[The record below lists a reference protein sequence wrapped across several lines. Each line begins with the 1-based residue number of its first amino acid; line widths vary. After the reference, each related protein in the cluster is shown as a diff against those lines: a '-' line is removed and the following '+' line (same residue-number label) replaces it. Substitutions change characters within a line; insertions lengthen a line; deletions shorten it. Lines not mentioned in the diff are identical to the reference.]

1 MGVHFSLRVCV
12 PLLLAGNN
20 LVFAATASDPLQETP
35 ATAFPYDIP
44 HMQEEAVAAGIEHSY
59 RGPWEYFVGGGVASF
74 DCNADRMPD
83 LFMAG
88 GVEPA
93 QFFVN
98 ESKKGGPLKFRKIE
112 LPGLSGRDKTR
123 VLGAYPIN
131 FDNDAHTDLVVLRL
145 GENLILKGEPDCSFS
160 KANNELNF
168 DGGIDWSTAFAAT
181 WEENSIFPTMAFGN
195 YVDRTAPGSPWGTCA
210 ANILARP
217 LNAEGSLPDYSE
229 ALNLEPAHC
238 ALSVLFTDWNK
249 SGQPSLRVT
258 NDRQYYRG
266 GQEQLWRLEAG
277 RPPRQF
283 SSSQGWKPLRIWGMG
298 IAEADLDQD
307 GLPEYALSSMG
318 DTMLQ
323 TLDPDADAERPTY
336 RDAAYEK
343 QMTAHRPYTGTDLKP
358 STGWHTQ
365 FADLNNDTHL
375 DLFIA
380 KGNVEAMPDFA
391 AFDPDNLLMGDGQGK
406 FVENGAKAGIALDT
420 RGRGAAVV
428 DLNADGMQDLVVVN
442 REANASLFRNMGA
455 QTEWGHRPMGNWLAI
470 ELRNG
475 KTNVNAIGA
484 RISIKTGNVT
494 QSRMVQIGGGHASG
508 QLGFAHVGLGVAER
522 ATIRV
527 QWPGGDWS
535 HEYRVFAN
543 NFVQL
548 TKGQPEAL
556 YWYPRER

>member
-1 MGVHFSLRVCV
+1 MSRRPSILAWLSALFGSTG
-12 PLLLAGNN
+12 LLLADEPTT
-20 LVFAATASDPLQETP
+20 FS
-35 ATAFPYDIP
+35 YDVP
-44 HMQEEAVAAGIEHSY
+44 QLDEQALAAGIEHAY

-93 QFFVN
+93 QLFVN
-98 ESKKGGPLKFRKIE
+98 ESKIGGKLAFRKVE
-112 LPGLSGRDKTR
+112 LSGLSEKDKTR
-123 VLGAYPIN
+123 VLGAYAIN
-131 FDNDAHTDLVVLRL
+131 VDNDAHTDLVVLRL
-145 GENLILKGEPDCSFS
+145 GENLVLKGEPDCRFR
-160 KANNELNF
+160 KVNKELSLN
-168 DGGIDWSTAFAAT
+168 GGIDWTTSFAAT
-181 WEENSIFPTMAFGN
+181 WEDGSNFPTLAFGN
-195 YVDRTAPGSPWGTCA
+195 YVDRTAPGSPWGTCSPHW
-210 ANILARP
+210 LARP
-217 LNAEGSLPDYSE
+217 LISEGGLPDYSD
-229 ALNLEPAHC
+229 ASTLQPAHC

-249 SGQPSLRVT
+249 SGQASLRIT

-266 GQEQLWRLEAG
+266 GQEQLWRLDPG

-365 FADLNNDTHL
+365 FADFNNDTHL

-391 AFDPDNLLMGDGQGK
+391 AFDPDNLLMGNGQGK
-406 FVENGAKAGIALDT
+406 FVEQGARAGIARGT
-420 RGRGAAVV
+420 RGRGAAVI

-442 REANASLFRNMGA
+442 REANASVFRNLGV
-455 QTEWGHRPMGNWLAI
+455 QTDWGHRPMGNWVAI

-475 KTNVNAIGA
+475 KSNVNAVGA
-484 RISIKTGNVT
+484 KISVKTGNVI
-494 QSRMVQIGGGHASG
+494 QSRRVQIGGGHASG
-508 QLGFAHVGLGVAER
+508 QLGFIHVGLGVAER

-556 YWYPRER
+556 YWYPR